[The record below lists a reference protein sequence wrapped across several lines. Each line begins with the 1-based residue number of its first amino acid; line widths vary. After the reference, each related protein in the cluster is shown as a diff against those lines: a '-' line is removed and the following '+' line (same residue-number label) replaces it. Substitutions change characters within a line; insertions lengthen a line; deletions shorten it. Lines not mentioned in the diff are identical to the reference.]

1 MGRSPALFLHKTKQL
16 APNTFQPSLGE
27 NRKLLGRCKG
37 RLYAENKTS
46 KCNRTAG
53 NLKHTWARPSVATKI
68 VSRFR
73 RLQLAPPQPS
83 THRRVQGEW
92 SLQMSS
98 LLDNVLWLASMFP
111 YCCQLTTPAGRGPV
125 NISGVSQITKLEN
138 WRHTCA
144 ESTRRT
150 SDTHDRYIGYV
161 NQKPTKLKCQ
171 CFHPKRKEN
180 LGVKQ

>member
-1 MGRSPALFLHKTKQL
+1 MLK
-16 APNTFQPSLGE
+16 
-27 NRKLLGRCKG
+27 
-37 RLYAENKTS
+37 NKTS
-46 KCNRTAG
+46 KCNRTAD

-111 YCCQLTTPAGRGPV
+111 YCCQHLQHPPAGARR
-125 NISGVSQITKLEN
+125 ISQESVRTTKLKN

-144 ESTRRT
+144 QSTRRT
-150 SDTHDRYIGYV
+150 SDTHDRHIGYV